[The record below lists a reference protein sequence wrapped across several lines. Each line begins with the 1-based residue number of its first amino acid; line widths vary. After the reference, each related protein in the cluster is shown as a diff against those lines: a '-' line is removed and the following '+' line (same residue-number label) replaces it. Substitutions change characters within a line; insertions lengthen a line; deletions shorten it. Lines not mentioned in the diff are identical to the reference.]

1 MDVGIKAYFYGL
13 IANFL
18 PIKIMS
24 KIFNNIKSKI
34 ADVEGDVTKFYG
46 GNNAAGARVRKAMQE
61 LKALATDL
69 RKDVL
74 ETKTSRTAK

>member
-1 MDVGIKAYFYGL
+1 MEQSYKEQMNEKVAEI
-13 IANFL
+13 
-18 PIKIMS
+18 
-24 KIFNNIKSKI
+24 
-34 ADVEGDVTKFYG
+34 EGDVNKFYG

-74 ETKTSRTAK
+74 DTKTSRAAK